1 MAAPREVRIDLSCP
15 FPYRAGAEFFS
26 TIAYP
31 HPAEDQ
37 LRGRFSRSLCRWQVL
52 KRALEDRDYATRAQ
66 LIPPTIFTDDY
77 TTFWKAAEKGIE
89 KLHKRMVAT
98 FCVAVPYVADLKISG
113 QKPNISRLS
122 KIAAQSL
129 GNESESTFITD
140 VWTDTKSVAHATLAC
155 LICHSISVSER
166 LTEFL
171 TQIPD
176 TSKPDSFEQLQ
187 KTGSWIFQE
196 YLENP
201 TSLWRIIDVA
211 EQLRSKLPGI
221 KRSGKGIFKEELM
234 IKFVAILPTDK

>member
-1 MAAPREVRIDLSCP
+1 MATPREVRIDLSSP

-31 HPAEDQ
+31 HPAEGA

-52 KRALEDRDYATRAQ
+52 KRALEDQDYATRAQ

-77 TTFWKAAEKGIE
+77 TTFWKAVQKGIE
-89 KLHKRMVAT
+89 KLRERMVAT
-98 FCVAVPYVADLKISG
+98 VCVAAPYVADLKISG
-113 QKPNISRLS
+113 QKANISKLS
-122 KIAAQSL
+122 KIGAQSL
-129 GNESESTFITD
+129 GKESESTFITD

-155 LICHSISVSER
+155 LICHFLSVPER

-171 TQIPD
+171 TRIPD
-176 TSKPDSFEQLQ
+176 TSKPDTFEQLQ
-187 KTGSWIFQE
+187 KTVSWNFEE

-201 TSLWRIIDVA
+201 ISLWPIIDVA

-221 KRSGKGIFKEELM
+221 KRSGKGIFKEESM
-234 IKFVAILPTDK
+234 IKFLAVLPNDK